1 MKTVELI
8 TELVEKEDEF
18 LKTAEVMK
26 KHHKQAKEDQYI
38 EAILTEY
45 LGAGLNHTLLYRH
58 SASLVL
64 IESFKVLRLIE
75 SLSRY
80 SR

>member
-45 LGAGLNHTLLYRH
+45 LGADLNHTHFIDTLL
-58 SASLVL
+58 V
-64 IESFKVLRLIE
+64 
-75 SLSRY
+75 
-80 SR
+80 

>member
-45 LGAGLNHTLLYRH
+45 LGADLNHSHTL
-58 SASLVL
+58 
-64 IESFKVLRLIE
+64 
-75 SLSRY
+75 
-80 SR
+80 

>member
-1 MKTVELI
+1 MELI

-64 IESFKVLRLIE
+64 IESFVCSKINQIR
-75 SLSRY
+75 SSY

>member
-1 MKTVELI
+1 MELI

-45 LGAGLNHTLLYRH
+45 LGADLNHTLLYRH
-58 SASLVL
+58 SASLIL
-64 IESFKVLRLIE
+64 SESFVCSKINQIR
-75 SLSRY
+75 SSY
-80 SR
+80 SRWPS